1 MLGAVLLPP
10 DPFSDSLQQRVEVET
25 SCAVLQSFLRPSHY
39 YEFPLLPLHHQQRVP
54 SPEQQYYELVISLLG
69 GVK

>member
-25 SCAVLQSFLRPSHY
+25 SCAVLQSFLRPSHC
-39 YEFPLLPLHHQQRVP
+39 YEFPLLPLHHQRVP
-54 SPEQQYYELVISLLG
+54 SPEQQYYELGISLLG